1 METNS
6 TSFRGGLYHVIVRGN
21 QGNRA
26 FLDRDDH
33 LKCLQFLARALAE
46 EGVTPYAYCLMPDHI
61 HLLPEQIGDQALAK
75 VMRRFLSGYTRYFN
89 GRHQRSGNLFTRHQ
103 AVLVEKETYL
113 RDLVRYILLNPV
125 RSGLVKTPGEY
136 PWTCYGAYAGTRSVG
151 PVRPPVET
159 ALRLFG
165 NNPRAGRQAFRD
177 FIRAGLGEGH
187 RTDLY
192 PSGNNAVLGSAAF
205 AEKAQQAV
213 VPVAPRPKLIP
224 MSLKDLWK
232 ALLKR
237 EGLDREPGGRRRSAL
252 EEEAAFLA
260 VERLGVRQREIAE
273 FFGLGQSG
281 VSRAVGRVE
290 KRWAAFP
297 EEKACSSEWLSGY
310 SSHLMP
316 HGEQGNLFIPLVP
329 GVQTRVKVCETE
341 EEAKTIE
348 TPK

>member
-1 METNS
+1 METNP

-61 HLLPEQIGDQALAK
+61 HLLPEQTGDQALAK

-89 GRHQRSGNLFTRHQ
+89 GRHQKSGNLFTRHQ

-165 NNPRAGRQAFRD
+165 NNPRASRQAFRD
-177 FIRAGLGEGH
+177 FIRAGLREGH

-205 AEKAQQAV
+205 VEKARQAV
-213 VPVAPRPKLIP
+213 VPETPKPRHIP
-224 MSLKDLWK
+224 MNLQDLWK

-260 VERLGVRQREIAE
+260 VERLGVRQREIAD

-290 KRWAAFP
+290 KRWAASP
-297 EEKACSSEWLSGY
+297 DEKACSSDWLSDY
-310 SSHLMP
+310 CNHLVP
-316 HGEQGNLFIPLVP
+316 HEEQENLFKPLDS
-329 GVQTRVKVCETE
+329 GVQPRLEPCEME
-341 EEAKTIE
+341 RKAKDVE